1 MLMRWRDTLHMAYKG
16 VTVNVS
22 RALLTMLGLIIG
34 VAAVVLMSSIGKSME
49 KLIVGQIDSLGTQ
62 TMVIFPGS
70 AEGSAGQLTS
80 GFDSI
85 TFDDIDEIKKLS
97 SVTHVAPVILLPGSA
112 QYGNEKTSPQVLGVN
127 QELFFNA
134 DIKVSEGRGIEEND
148 VEGAKAVA
156 LLGPDVVDD
165 LFGQMDPIGKRIKIG
180 NNHFTVIGVT
190 KSLGTV
196 FFQNVDKRI
205 YIPLS
210 FAKQAT
216 GQKYVTFANM
226 QATDSFDQAVSDIK
240 YLLRRR
246 HGIKNPLDEQKKDD
260 FIVRTSAEAGKIL
273 GSISLGLTMFI
284 TTIAAVSLLVGGI
297 GIMNIML
304 VSVTER
310 TQEIGLRKA
319 LGARRKDIL
328 MQFLIETVVL
338 TIFGGTIG
346 VLGGILVAFLGALI
360 TQEFLA
366 SYTFAVSVGSIIA
379 AFFMAAATGL
389 VFGITPARRAAA
401 LHPIDA
407 LRYE

>member
-1 MLMRWRDTLHMAYKG
+1 MFMRWRDTLHMAYKG

-22 RALLTMLGLIIG
+22 RALLTMLGIIIG
-34 VAAVVLMSSIGKSME
+34 VGAVVLMSSIGKSME